1 MKRKNNLHHM
11 ITKYLLHPNN
21 LLPAGL
27 NDSLISLFLDAFIG
41 IPTLILMDEKGEV
54 ISTNGRG
61 YIANDPEGEVSHH
74 NYKRHAIFRRT
85 SFLGRVGGRVFE
97 STVNGQMFTL
107 AT

>member
-27 NDSLISLFLDAFIG
+27 NDSLVSLFLDAFIG

-54 ISTNGRG
+54 ISTNGRS

-85 SFLGRVGGRVFE
+85 SFLGRVGGKVFE

-107 AT
+107 AM

>member
-27 NDSLISLFLDAFIG
+27 NDSLVSLFLDAFIG
-41 IPTLILMDEKGEV
+41 IPTLILVDEKGEV

-61 YIANDPEGEVSHH
+61 YIANDPEGKVSHH

-85 SFLGRVGGRVFE
+85 IFLGRVGGRVFE